1 MTPAE
6 KSLNSRVFSGS
17 AQISLASAIARCF
30 SLLTVPLLTSWL
42 GPTAYGVLSIAA
54 TIVNLFST
62 LALLGLD
69 LAYARF
75 FLEGDPHEREQ
86 VVAFCW
92 GTALLSSV
100 VMTLL
105 VSLGWSLLSQQL
117 GFASRQSITLFLI
130 PAIVLTNLA
139 TMATTRAR
147 LSGAYRKLSV
157 AILLSAAVAALF
169 SVGLAAAGVRGA
181 TPLLVSALIGS
192 LATLVLLGVP
202 RVAMFRGGD
211 ISMTWPR
218 RRQLL
223 RLGVS
228 SAITAPLYWLMTSSD
243 RWFLAAYSSEA
254 QLGIYSVASTLAA
267 TGLILNTAITL
278 TLFPEASRLY
288 VQKSFDVRTQL
299 ARLCERLALV
309 LVLVWAAI
317 ATLGPPVL
325 RLLTAP
331 SFHGGI
337 AYIPWLA
344 SGVLLYGLAGLG
356 NLPYFLMGK
365 MESLARFWVMTVV
378 VNLLSNWLLV
388 PHLGGLGA
396 AMAQALAFAVLA
408 LLTLNLGRHVLAIP
422 IRWLWLGTAALAALV
437 WIVISV
443 LWSLRE
449 GWLDLALKS
458 LGFAAFTVSFIVVF
472 LPDSFRLYGQR
483 SRAWVAAI
491 YRGPF
496 KRG

>member
-1 MTPAE
+1 VPPVAH
-6 KSLNSRVFSGS
+6 SLTRRVFSGS
-17 AQISLASAIARCF
+17 AQISLASALARGF
-30 SLLTVPLLTSWL
+30 SLLTIPLLTRWL
-42 GPTAYGVLSIAA
+42 GPTAYGVLSLAA
-54 TIVNLFST
+54 TIVGLAST

-75 FLEGDPHEREQ
+75 FLEADPQEQ
-86 VVAFCW
+86 KQVEAFCW
-92 GTALLSSV
+92 GTALLSSA
-100 VMTLL
+100 VMTLV
-105 VSLGWSLLSQQL
+105 VSLGWSVLSTQW

-147 LSGAYRKLSV
+147 LAGAYRKLSV
-157 AILLSAAVAALF
+157 AILLSAAIAAVF
-169 SVGLAAAGVRGA
+169 SLGLAAAGVRGA
-181 TPLLVSALIGS
+181 APLLASALIGL

-202 RVAMFRGGD
+202 AVARFRGD
-211 ISMTWPR
+211 DFSMSWPR
-218 RRQLL
+218 RRELL

-228 SAITAPLYWLMTSSD
+228 SAITAPLYWLMASSD

-254 QLGIYSVASTLAA
+254 QLGIYSVAATLAA
-267 TGLILNTAITL
+267 TGLILNTAVTL

-288 VQKSFDVRTQL
+288 VQQSPGERVQL
-299 ARLCERLALV
+299 ARLCERLALA
-309 LVLVWAAI
+309 LLLVWAAI

-331 SFHGGI
+331 SFHGGM

-344 SGVLLYGLAGLG
+344 AGVLFYGLAGLG

-365 MESLARFWVMTVV
+365 MESVVLFWVMAVV

-396 AMAQALAFAVLA
+396 AIAQALAFAVLA
-408 LLTLNLGRHVLAIP
+408 LLTLNLGRHVLAMP
-422 IRWLWLGTAALAALV
+422 IRWLWLGTAALSALV

-458 LGFAAFTVSFIVVF
+458 LGFAAFTVSFIAVF
-472 LPDSFRLYGQR
+472 LPDSFRVYGPR
-483 SRAWVAAI
+483 ARAWVAAT
-491 YRGPF
+491 YRGSV
-496 KRG
+496 KHG